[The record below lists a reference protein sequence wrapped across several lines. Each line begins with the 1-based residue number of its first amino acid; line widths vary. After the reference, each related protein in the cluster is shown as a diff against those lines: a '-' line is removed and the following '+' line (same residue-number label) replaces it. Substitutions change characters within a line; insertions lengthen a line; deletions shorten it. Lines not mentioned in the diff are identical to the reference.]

1 VRPGVLGDAHEF
13 DRRLAGVVVLELEV
27 LPMRVSTAFSRLLR
41 LPGVWVRSVTFEPDR
56 VVVGVALRRRRL
68 DCPKCCY
75 STRYRE
81 SRQHHD
87 SVWWHL
93 DLGVWRL
100 EVHARLRR
108 LRCPEH
114 GALVEGV
121 PFARHGARFTRD
133 FENLV
138 AWLATK
144 TDKTATCRLTRI
156 DWQTIGRIIER
167 VGDEL
172 LDGDRLSDLFEI
184 SIDEVAWR
192 KGHRYLTLVGDHR
205 RRCVVWG
212 TEGKGQAAADEFF
225 AELDPGLHLTPAQPE
240 SPEAAEIQEQRPG
253 PADPERAAD
262 DSKQRVGER
271 AGQLTAVSMDMG
283 EGYAKSVREHA
294 PQAVICIDNYH
305 VVQLATKALDEVRR
319 EHWNQLRRTGEKDA
333 AKEFKDARWS
343 LLKNPG
349 DLTDRQTDTL
359 AALHAAGGKVPRAW
373 AMKEMVR
380 AIFAPGLTVNAV
392 AELIDRLLARLS
404 RSRLKPF
411 VRLGRTIRK
420 HRHGILAARRLKL
433 SNARAE
439 AMNNKVKLIVR
450 RAYGFHSANAALALV
465 HLTCGPVTL
474 TPHTNKRLRNFTYDH
489 ARRARISIPTASGF
503 ARGVRPIKRSSGHAS
518 SSTMT
523 RCGALI
529 LMWTRFSTGFS
540 TTL

>member
-1 VRPGVLGDAHEF
+1 
-13 DRRLAGVVVLELEV
+13 
-27 LPMRVSTAFSRLLR
+27 MRVSSAFSRLLR
-41 LPGVWVRSVTFEPDR
+41 LRGVWVRSVKFEPAR
-56 VVVGVALRRRRL
+56 VVVGVSLRARRL
-68 DCPKCCY
+68 RCPKCSY
-75 STRYRE
+75 STRHRE
-81 SRQHHD
+81 SKQHHD
-87 SVWWHL
+87 SVWRHL

-108 LRCPEH
+108 VRCPEH

-121 PFARHGARFTRD
+121 PFARDGARFTRD
-133 FENLV
+133 FEDLV

-172 LDGDRLSDLFEI
+172 IDGDRLSELFEI

-212 TEGKGQAAADEFF
+212 CEGKGQAAADAFF
-225 AELDPGLHLTPAQPE
+225 AELDPADREPE
-240 SPEAAEIQEQRPG
+240 TEQARDAESSEIQAEQIV
-253 PADPERAAD
+253 ADAEDAI
-262 DSKQRVGER
+262 GER
-271 AGQLTAVSMDMG
+271 AGQLRAVSMDMG

-319 EHWNQLRRTGEKDA
+319 EHWNELRHTGGDSDA
-333 AKEFKDARWS
+333 AKQFKDARWS

-349 DLTDRQTDTL
+349 DLTERQTATL

-380 AIFAPGLTVNAV
+380 AIFAPGLSVDTVAK
-392 AELIDRLLARLS
+392 LIDRLLARLA

-420 HRHGILAARRLKL
+420 HRDGILAARSLKL

-439 AMNNKVKLIVR
+439 AMNNRVKLIVR

-474 TPHTNKRLRNFTYDH
+474 NLPHEQ
-489 ARRARISIPTASGF
+489 PF
-503 ARGVRPIKRSSGHAS
+503 A
-518 SSTMT
+518 
-523 RCGALI
+523 
-529 LMWTRFSTGFS
+529 
-540 TTL
+540 

>member
-1 VRPGVLGDAHEF
+1 
-13 DRRLAGVVVLELEV
+13 
-27 LPMRVSTAFSRLLR
+27 MRVTSAFSRLLD
-41 LPGVWVRSVTFEPDR
+41 LPGVWIRSVSFEPDR
-56 VVVGVALRRRRL
+56 VAVTVALRRRRL
-68 DCPKCCY
+68 RCPKCSY
-75 STRYRE
+75 STRHRE

-87 SVWWHL
+87 SVWRHL

-108 LRCPEH
+108 LRCPVH
-114 GALVEGV
+114 GVHVEGV
-121 PFARHGARFTRD
+121 PFARDGARFTHD
-133 FENLV
+133 FESLV

-167 VGDEL
+167 VGEEL

-205 RRCVVWG
+205 RRRVVWG
-212 TEGKGQAAADEFF
+212 CEGKGQAAADRFF
-225 AELDPGLHLTPAQPE
+225 AELDPAHHKDEQGRDAE
-240 SPEAAEIQEQRPG
+240 SPEIQAEQPIDEAPAQDG
-253 PADPERAAD
+253 PTISERAA
-262 DSKQRVGER
+262 K
-271 AGQLTAVSMDMG
+271 LTAVSMDMG

-319 EHWNQLRRTGEKDA
+319 EHWNELRRAGQPDA
-333 AKEFKDARWS
+333 AKQFKDSRWS
-343 LLKNPG
+343 LLKNPE
-349 DLTDRQTDTL
+349 DLTDSQADTL
-359 AALHAAGGKVPRAW
+359 AALHAAGGKLPRAW

-380 AIFAPGLTVNAV
+380 AIFAPGLTVDAV

-420 HRHGILAARRLKL
+420 QREGILAARRLNL

-439 AMNNKVKLIVR
+439 ALNNKVKLIVR
-450 RAYGFHSANAALALV
+450 RAYGFHSANAALALI

-474 TPHTNKRLRNFTYDH
+474 TLPHE
-489 ARRARISIPTASGF
+489 RRF
-503 ARGVRPIKRSSGHAS
+503 A
-518 SSTMT
+518 
-523 RCGALI
+523 
-529 LMWTRFSTGFS
+529 
-540 TTL
+540 